1 MSETR
6 LDRRMFGRLGR
17 SHEAARGTSGAIG
30 VIVCMVE
37 RRACF
42 LDVRPRIRSLAALEK
57 RSKCQEQL
65 SDGEEKNRRTPEC
78 SR

>member
-6 LDRRMFGRLGR
+6 FDRRMFSGLGR
-17 SHEAARGTSGAIG
+17 SHEAARSTGRAIG
-30 VIVCMVE
+30 VVVGMVQ

-42 LDVRPRIRSLAALEK
+42 LDVRPRIGPLATVEK
-57 RSKCQEQL
+57 WSKSQEQL